1 MKQKLKK
8 HSKLLILFLF
18 IAFCSCQKDFDEDI
32 NPQYQNKYVIKDY
45 SFKQANRIPKFNKA
59 NREVTAKFEA
69 FRSQNSST
77 SREIDTNFSIDSTT
91 IREISAEG
99 YTSYTMLVVRE
110 EPTVGYFEN
119 LVIEIDSLNQTKETL
134 ITYTPT
140 LPIEYIEEDNAYAFT
155 GTSGKA
161 ALQTCIVCPGGDN
174 GPNDNPDDGSDNG
187 PSLQCDWVLMCT
199 GTLTGGTG
207 PKHIAG
213 PNCQQTFFEY
223 TCSGIGGGGG
233 GATTYHNGG
242 GGGSPPPPIP
252 TAGTTIVVP
261 PPPDE
266 KKCNLFNKLKNDDA
280 FKAKINDLKTKISL
294 PHESGYALTNQVEGG
309 YDEIVGVPD
318 PTKKNSIVFDVPFG
332 TTIDILTHVH
342 NTGALSI
349 FSLEDI
355 EQMYKVFT
363 NNYDSL
369 DPGQNFVSVVVTP
382 SGEVYALTVT
392 DRAAFVA
399 FYLNY
404 LNSDGKFKHVKNL
417 YTSEPSAFE
426 TLNFGINNL
435 LPNSNE
441 KNFLQFLGK
450 SKLGLK
456 VHKANADLSQ
466 WNPLRLG
473 LSGDVELEPAC
484 N

>member
-187 PSLQCDWVLMCT
+187 PSLQCDWALMCT

-233 GATTYHNGG
+233 GGGTPYHYGGG
-242 GGGSPPPPIP
+242 GGGSTPPPPTP

-261 PPPDE
+261 PLPDPCLSLSRLADPT
-266 KKCNLFNKLKNDDA
+266 KGNVNTAITNLRREIPNNPDGEDGVSFQISANGLGYSNVNLPTSQDNSITIPRGLRIYGAAHTHNNELEQIFSFNDLAILYNLYNECDYELQPDVFFMLVNEDGSVFAIKVNN
-280 FKAKINDLKTKISL
+280 FKALQIFLVNYMNKPKYSDISDQYDKTKIINKDFNNEIKLKGNSLTDIIRGFLELTKTAGILVIEKKDSGWEKLSL
-294 PHESGYALTNQVEGG
+294 PASKMET
-309 YDEIVGVPD
+309 IV
-318 PTKKNSIVFDVPFG
+318 K
-332 TTIDILTHVH
+332 
-342 NTGALSI
+342 
-349 FSLEDI
+349 
-355 EQMYKVFT
+355 
-363 NNYDSL
+363 
-369 DPGQNFVSVVVTP
+369 TP
-382 SGEVYALTVT
+382 
-392 DRAAFVA
+392 
-399 FYLNY
+399 
-404 LNSDGKFKHVKNL
+404 
-417 YTSEPSAFE
+417 
-426 TLNFGINNL
+426 
-435 LPNSNE
+435 
-441 KNFLQFLGK
+441 
-450 SKLGLK
+450 
-456 VHKANADLSQ
+456 
-466 WNPLRLG
+466 
-473 LSGDVELEPAC
+473 C